1 MWTHSK
7 QRCHSLLNPACLT
20 LHTNTLPFSLQVKP
34 KLNSKGKGKMIAVP
48 GGATP
53 GGADE
58 QGADEKGADDND
70 SDPADGTAPPLH
82 EFYAAFR
89 KKVDDLR
96 EDKAD
101 DKGKGKGKGASTKP
115 GGAPEAVKEVDLQA
129 MLAEAREQ
137 GKTQGAQ
144 SYMTCQIIRSCIHT
158 FQHTQ
163 QEC

>member
-1 MWTHSK
+1 
-7 QRCHSLLNPACLT
+7 
-20 LHTNTLPFSLQVKP
+20 
-34 KLNSKGKGKMIAVP
+34 MIAVP

-58 QGADEKGADDND
+58 QGADEND
-70 SDPADGTAPPLH
+70 TDPADGTAPPLH
-82 EFYAAFR
+82 EFLTAFR

-101 DKGKGKGKGASTKP
+101 DKRKGKGASTKP
-115 GGAPEAVKEVDLQA
+115 GGAPEAVKQADLQA

-163 QEC
+163 QECSLQRRTRTPGC

>member
-1 MWTHSK
+1 
-7 QRCHSLLNPACLT
+7 
-20 LHTNTLPFSLQVKP
+20 
-34 KLNSKGKGKMIAVP
+34 MIAVP

-58 QGADEKGADDND
+58 ND
-70 SDPADGTAPPLH
+70 TDPADGTAPSFH
-82 EFYAAFR
+82 EFLTAFR
-89 KKVDDLR
+89 QKVDGLR

-144 SYMTCQIIRSCIHT
+144 SYMTCQIKRSCIHT

-163 QEC
+163 QECSTQRRTRTPGC